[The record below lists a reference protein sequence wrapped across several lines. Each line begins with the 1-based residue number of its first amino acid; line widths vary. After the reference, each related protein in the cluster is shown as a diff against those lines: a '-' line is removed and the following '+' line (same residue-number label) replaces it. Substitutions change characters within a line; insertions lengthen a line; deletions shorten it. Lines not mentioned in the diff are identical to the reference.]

1 MTRDISVGQQPHIG
15 WIHAKKREQSKRI
28 RGKTNAHSVFVG
40 NLYSV
45 PHPGA
50 RLNSSQVYCCLT
62 RKKMFPPEGKK
73 HGHGQGRG
81 EVFTCPF
88 SRHNLWQGLVLSY
101 DPHRPWLMTEK
112 RIRRR
117 MHSLPHYFIITNH
130 NKKKCVLCNI
140 KVFSYALRSLIR
152 TFELMLEATFARLCK
167 IKKCFLLHCAR
178 LFVPLL
184 PFEQNM
190 GSMPK

>member
-1 MTRDISVGQQPHIG
+1 MRKSANKAKELEEKLTLTLFLLGICIPYPIRGRG
-15 WIHAKKREQSKRI
+15 WIPVNFIAAS
-28 RGKTNAHSVFVG
+28 RGKKCF
-40 NLYSV
+40 L
-45 PHPGA
+45 P
-50 RLNSSQVYCCLT
+50 R
-62 RKKMFPPEGKK
+62 GKK

-101 DPHRPWLMTEK
+101 DPHRAWLMTEK

-140 KVFSYALRSLIR
+140 KVSSYALHSLIR